1 MPTMDDVARLAGV
14 SVSTVSH
21 VLNGTRNVNAATRER
36 VDAAIAEIGYRRNVV
51 ARSLAAGRTHTVGL
65 SIAALTNPYF
75 GSLVHA
81 VEQRLSEAGY
91 VLILGDSHDEPRSER
106 RVTDSLLDRQVDG
119 MILAPAAGSE
129 FSTIPEIVRSGTPL
143 VLIDRMLDV
152 SCDQVGPENDASAH
166 ELTTHLLDAGHR
178 RIAIVRGIEGISSTT
193 ERFDGYA
200 RALAD
205 RGIELDP
212 RLILDGRSN
221 VEVAESRVRELMSGP
236 DRPSAMVSMNN
247 SMTIGSL
254 KAVRGLGLSIPA
266 DLAFVCY
273 DDFEWSDLF
282 EPRLTAA
289 AQDVQTIGRTAADLV
304 LRRIEGHEDAP
315 RSIRVP
321 TTFTHRNSCGCSAP
335 RADVPAAPER

>member
-21 VLNGTRNVNAATRER
+21 VLNGTRNVNPATRQR
-36 VDAAIAEIGYRRNVV
+36 VDAAILEIGYRRNVV

-81 VEQRLSEAGY
+81 VEERLSEAGY

-152 SCDQVGPENDASAH
+152 ACDQVGPENDVSAY

-193 ERFDGYA
+193 ERFDGYS

-212 RLILDGRSN
+212 RLILDGRSS
-221 VEVAESRVRELMSGP
+221 VEVAESRVRGLMSGP
-236 DRPSAMVSMNN
+236 DRPTALVSMNN

-289 AQDVQTIGRTAADLV
+289 AQDVQTIGRTAADL
-304 LRRIEGHEDAP
+304 LLGRIEGREDAP

-321 TTFTHRNSCGCSAP
+321 TTFTHRNSCGCTAP
-335 RADVPAAPER
+335 SVDMPAAPER

>member
-21 VLNGTRNVNAATRER
+21 VLNGTRNVNPATRQR
-36 VDAAIAEIGYRRNVV
+36 VDAAILEIGYRRNVV

-81 VEQRLSEAGY
+81 VEERLSEAGY

-152 SCDQVGPENDASAH
+152 ACDQVGPENDVSAY

-193 ERFDGYA
+193 ERFDGYT

-212 RLILDGRSN
+212 RLILDGRSS
-221 VEVAESRVRELMSGP
+221 VEVAESRVRGLMSGP
-236 DRPSAMVSMNN
+236 DRPTALVSMNN

-266 DLAFVCY
+266 DVAFVCY

-289 AQDVQTIGRTAADLV
+289 AQDVQTIGRTAADL
-304 LRRIEGHEDAP
+304 LLGRIEGREDAP

-321 TTFTHRNSCGCSAP
+321 TTFTHRNSCGCTAP
-335 RADVPAAPER
+335 SVDMPAAPER